1 MNPEQIK
8 AMLVKVC
15 SDLAYIEKS
24 QVLQE
29 TAELPQASPELS
41 LIAVTALDMAIKLRL
56 KFSQALDTH
65 LETELDNL
73 FKEVSK
79 SA

>member
-24 QVLQE
+24 QVMQE
-29 TAELPQASPELS
+29 VAELPQASPELA
-41 LIAVTALDMAIKLRL
+41 LIAVTTLDMAVQLRL
-56 KFSQALDTH
+56 KFSQALDMN
-65 LETELDNL
+65 LDRELDNL
-73 FKEVSK
+73 FKE
-79 SA
+79 AA

>member
-1 MNPEQIK
+1 MNSEEIK

-24 QVLQE
+24 QALQE

-56 KFSQALDTH
+56 KFSQALEAH
-65 LETELDNL
+65 LEAELDNV
-73 FKEVSK
+73 FGEVL
-79 SA
+79 